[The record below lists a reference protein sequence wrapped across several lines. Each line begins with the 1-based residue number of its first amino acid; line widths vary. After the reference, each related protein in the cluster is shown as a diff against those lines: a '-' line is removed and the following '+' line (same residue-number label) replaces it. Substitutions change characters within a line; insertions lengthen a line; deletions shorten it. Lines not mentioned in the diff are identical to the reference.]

1 MTEQAKKL
9 VSILAIPFL
18 LFVTWTTSLFLKSET
33 TLLSFTNILLFYVIY
48 IFIIFLHKEFLK
60 KDWASFKTGLW
71 KKILLCILG
80 AASAH
85 VLLAAVRMF
94 LPPVVTSGSD
104 ASSETTNL
112 AVILLTSFVPL
123 LAAVIE
129 EIIFRHLLFYQIKN
143 SLLKWIMFLVSA
155 ILFGGVH
162 YINFDGNLVQTIPY
176 MVIASYFSLIYQF
189 SKNIWWNISVHLIFN
204 SLQFWAAIFLI
215 VAQYVV

>member
-1 MTEQAKKL
+1 MTEQVKKL
-9 VSILAIPFL
+9 VSVLAIPFL
-18 LFVTWTTSLFLKSET
+18 FLVTWITSFFLKSET

-48 IFIIFLHKEFLK
+48 IFIIFLHREFLK

-80 AASAH
+80 AAIAH
-85 VLLAAVRMF
+85 VLLMAVRMF
-94 LPPVVTSGSD
+94 LPPAVTSGSD
-104 ASSETTNL
+104 ASSEITNL
-112 AVILLTSFVPL
+112 AVILLASFIPL

-143 SLLKWIMFLVSA
+143 SLLKRIMFLVSA
-155 ILFGGVH
+155 ILFGVVH

-176 MVIASYFSLIYQF
+176 MVIALYFSLIYQF